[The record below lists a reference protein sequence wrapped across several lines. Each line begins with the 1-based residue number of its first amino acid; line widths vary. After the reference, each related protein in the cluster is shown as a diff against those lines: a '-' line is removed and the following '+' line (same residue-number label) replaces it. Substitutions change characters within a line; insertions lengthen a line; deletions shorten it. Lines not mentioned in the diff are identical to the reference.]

1 MSGLTMP
8 PMVQQTGPASV
19 PRCIDTLDV
28 ENVIGLISRAALIQ
42 PSVQEAS
49 TH

>member
-1 MSGLTMP
+1 MYHHCEILDCRE
-8 PMVQQTGPASV
+8 QAV
-19 PRCIDTLDV
+19 PRRIDTLDV